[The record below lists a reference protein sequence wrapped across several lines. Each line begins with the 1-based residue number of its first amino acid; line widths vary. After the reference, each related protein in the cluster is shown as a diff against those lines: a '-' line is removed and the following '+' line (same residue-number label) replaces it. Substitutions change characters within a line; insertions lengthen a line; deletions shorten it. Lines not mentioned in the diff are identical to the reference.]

1 MFDDLICL
9 AAMALVSPDGVNQIG
24 RSPIMEEEDALPDAP
39 QGSLGERCEPE
50 IPASDKWSPR
60 RRSVRELNNKLNS
73 TAGKRPPVRN
83 SKRTDLRGTRVE
95 NLILSQI
102 PDPEYNLIR
111 PYLESIE
118 TQDYEIL
125 HDPGERL
132 DYAYFPNRGMIS
144 DVFARTSSGELLDTS
159 RQELIA
165 KMTRQQVTGG

>member
-1 MFDDLICL
+1 QR
-9 AAMALVSPDGVNQIG
+9 GG
-24 RSPIMEEEDALPDAP
+24 
-39 QGSLGERCEPE
+39 
-50 IPASDKWSPR
+50 
-60 RRSVRELNNKLNS
+60 VRELNNKLNS
-73 TAGKRPPVRN
+73 TAGKRPPGRN

-125 HDPGERL
+125 HEPGERL

-144 DVFARTSSGELLDTS
+144 VVVEISDSRTLEVGIITKKGFAG
-159 RQELIA
+159 
-165 KMTRQQVTGG
+165 